1 MTPDATPGNSG
12 TGGRGRLAWMLAG
25 VVAIVAVAGVVVV
38 LTGDDGS
45 DTPTA
50 AEEVDGDDPA
60 TTPTTDSDAGP
71 PAGSEPEVTDAPA
84 DSTSELTPVDVAEGF
99 FGAVSD
105 GDCQGI
111 IDRMTVESFS
121 TDGQTSAQAVA
132 ECEADE
138 EGLSAIMSAESWEVE
153 PLTEDGDRAV
163 VSVTLVVDGNE
174 TVRELPLERVDGAW
188 KMDLD
193 PTAVAPAT

>member
-1 MTPDATPGNSG
+1 MSAPAQGSAG
-12 TGGRGRLAWMLAG
+12 SGGRSRLGWMLAG

-38 LTGDDGS
+38 ISGDDGS
-45 DTPTA
+45 DTPA
-50 AEEVDGDDPA
+50 AVEEADGAPA
-60 TTPTTDSDAGP
+60 TTPTTAGP
-71 PAGSEPEVTDAPA
+71 PAGSDPEVTDAPA
-84 DSTSELTPVDVAEGF
+84 DGTPAAEVTPVDVAEGF

-121 TDGQTSAQAVA
+121 TEGETPAQAVA
-132 ECEADE
+132 DCEDDE
-138 EGLSAIMSAESWEVE
+138 EALSAIMSAESWEVE
-153 PLTEDGDRAV
+153 PLSEDGDRAV
-163 VSVTLVVDGNE
+163 VAVTLVVDGDE
-174 TVRELPLERVDGAW
+174 TVRELPLERVDGVW